1 VVLSLR
7 ISVAHSTGGG
17 IVAEQGDTNPRRR
30 PVKMCLQLYADDV
43 EFEINLE
50 QNKTGPSPAITQADL
65 NRIIQTAHK
74 AATAQGIL
82 AVKPS

>member
-1 VVLSLR
+1 MPPSWSQDVANVR
-7 ISVAHSTGGG
+7 IYLYQDAHCINANRNTMNVAT
-17 IVAEQGDTNPRRR
+17 
-30 PVKMCLQLYADDV
+30 VKPT
-43 EFEINLE
+43 INLE

-82 AVKPS
+82 AVKPG

>member
-1 VVLSLR
+1 
-7 ISVAHSTGGG
+7 
-17 IVAEQGDTNPRRR
+17 
-30 PVKMCLQLYADDV
+30 MCLQLYADDV

-50 QNKTGPSPAITQADL
+50 QIKTGPSPAITQADL